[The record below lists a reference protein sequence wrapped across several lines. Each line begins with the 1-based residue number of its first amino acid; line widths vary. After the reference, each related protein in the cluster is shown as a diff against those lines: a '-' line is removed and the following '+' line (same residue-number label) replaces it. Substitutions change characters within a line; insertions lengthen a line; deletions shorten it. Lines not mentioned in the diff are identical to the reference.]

1 MKTLYIDT
9 SSSFLYAGILED
21 TNILQEVK
29 KEFGQDLSKEALPE
43 IDKLF
48 KKAKLNPKDINKIVV
63 VNGPGSFTGI
73 RIGITIAKTYAWA
86 LNLDIITVNALE
98 AMSIS
103 CEEKINHV
111 PILDARRGYVFA
123 AIYDKDSNIIK
134 YNSSTDLGN
143 LQFNKYDIFK
153 NNNATISLSC
163 PNNDKFSVSN
173 IVGNGALTY
182 PVGLLSI
189 EEAELSKGL
198 LTNNGDTILMSPS
211 YFLKNKAYGM
221 KELGNTISVTS
232 IGYGSIRPVISIK
245 DDVEF
250 LYGYGTY
257 DHPYVLSE

>member
-123 AIYDKDSNIIK
+123 AIYDKDSNIILKPQHILLEELQKELNKIDEYIVISNDEIDEFEDK
-134 YNSSTDLGN
+134 Y
-143 LQFNKYDIFK
+143 KYDP
-153 NNNATISLSC
+153 NIS
-163 PNNDKFSVSN
+163 K
-173 IVGNGALTY
+173 IVEKVINRKSINPHAVNPEYLKLT
-182 PVGLLSI
+182 
-189 EEAELSKGL
+189 EAEE
-198 LTNNGDTILMSPS
+198 NN
-211 YFLKNKAYGM
+211 LK
-221 KELGNTISVTS
+221 
-232 IGYGSIRPVISIK
+232 
-245 DDVEF
+245 
-250 LYGYGTY
+250 
-257 DHPYVLSE
+257 